1 MMDTSSDE
9 EWRKKGVEFKI
20 IDEGMIP
27 DVLEY
32 INVHFFPDEPISRS
46 LGINIDSF
54 LVGDIYRSALKE
66 SCQDGSS
73 VAAINPGGKIM
84 GVRLGNVT
92 RRSAWG
98 PWIQD
103 KIFMLVKMLVFLLPK
118 NTQIFLKL
126 FSPQWAD
133 FKPYQM
139 LAELPCEVMYDDKA
153 VSSARWHGVKG
164 LGTEL
169 VRRSEDIARSRG
181 CTHTY
186 AVVTGNY
193 SAKIFDK
200 LGHTLLKA
208 VNYAD
213 FKDNH
218 GELYLKDT
226 REHLQCRVY
235 LKAL

>member
-1 MMDTSSDE
+1 MDNSSNSDD

-20 IDEGMIP
+20 IDEGMVP
-27 DVLEY
+27 DVMEY
-32 INVHFFPDEPISRS
+32 LSVHFFPDEPISRS
-46 LGINIDSF
+46 LGVNIDSF
-54 LVGDIYRSALKE
+54 LVGDIYRSALK
-66 SCQDGSS
+66 DGSS
-73 VAAINPGGKIM
+73 VAALNPEGKIM

-92 RRSAWG
+92 KRSAWG

-103 KIFMLVKMLVFLLPK
+103 KIFALIKILVFLMPK
-118 NTQIFLKL
+118 SIQVSVKL
-126 FSPQWAD
+126 FSPEWLD
-133 FKPYQM
+133 FKPYKM

-153 VSSARWHGVKG
+153 VSSARWHGLKG

-186 AVVTGNY
+186 ALVTGNY

-200 LGHTLLKA
+200 LGHTLIKA

-213 FKDNH
+213 FKDNR

-226 REHLQCRVY
+226 REHLQSRIY